1 MQIFYLL
8 NEYILLGIYLAILF
22 NFLISYTLMYNVD
35 NLTML
40 FKVIFIS
47 TPKLTLTIDKIK

>member
-40 FKVIFIS
+40 FKAIFIS